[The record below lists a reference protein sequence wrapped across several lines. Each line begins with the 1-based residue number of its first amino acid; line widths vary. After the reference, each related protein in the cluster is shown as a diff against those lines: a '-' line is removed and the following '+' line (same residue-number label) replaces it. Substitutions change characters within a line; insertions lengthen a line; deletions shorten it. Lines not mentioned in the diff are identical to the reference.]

1 MMIKHIIDHLIV
13 STLNRIELDKPCA
26 TNYVKREI
34 PTSGHCT
41 GEVLL
46 VSNYVDK
53 QPEISFHI
61 EFVDDF
67 TLKTAHFAFLVR
79 IPLFLFCPLCQM
91 SLALTDVA

>member
-26 TNYVKREI
+26 TNYVKREA
-34 PTSGHCT
+34 PASGHCT

-67 TLKTAHFAFLVR
+67 TLKTAHVAFLVR

>member
-26 TNYVKREI
+26 TNYVKREA
-34 PTSGHCT
+34 PASGHCT

-61 EFVDDF
+61 GFVPF
-67 TLKTAHFAFLVR
+67 TLKTAQVAFLVR
-79 IPLFLFCPLCQM
+79 IPLFCFVRC
-91 SLALTDVA
+91 AK